1 MKTPRAELG
10 GVRAAPAVVLRD
22 AGVDILCDARVVDGG
37 IGEADENIDVVI
49 ECFRMGHAK
58 P

>member
-1 MKTPRAELG
+1 M
-10 GVRAAPAVVLRD
+10 RAAPAVVLRD
-22 AGVDILCDARVVDGG
+22 AGVDILCDARVVDSG